1 MDGARCC
8 RSVLV
13 LFSCIFVRIAYA
25 DYAGYSTDIE
35 CYQRVA
41 VGKRLNST
49 EVSSNQALAT
59 VRQCEQE
66 CERSTCYAFAFGVST
81 GGNGTCELATEMP
94 KAEAVSD
101 IDYDLFYKNAKCLN
115 RTSCF
120 KRLAVGRS
128 LIDRYVKREL
138 RCDSLR
144 ACEEACALESAFVC
158 EGFNF
163 KFDRV
168 GFESKCQ
175 LTNIPS
181 TKLSLTSDFN
191 ADADF
196 DFFEKDR
203 NAPRK
208 CHFPWHVYR
217 PPWGGGEPPNRPW
230 GRPDYAF
237 GHGYG
242 GHPNGIPDSYD
253 APNFDRGPPPNL
265 DRGPPPNLDRG
276 PPPNFEPPYGRPP
289 PPDQPDFNPNQISPP
304 RWPPDRFAD
313 KGFDFGGGQHAWL
326 GNGFGL
332 PDECF
337 VRIRTGFRLD
347 RGVILASIHVPAL
360 YDCEYECTNQRKFT
374 CNTFSFRYSSVP
386 GGDNCQL
393 SDKIYGVLDSYTDI
407 LPDRDYDIYDR
418 NPNGRQGCQPK
429 RFWGSDCFER
439 VKTGLK
445 LKDAMIKFSI
455 KVSSLSECEAAC
467 INMPYFTCR
476 AFSFRYGPPTIG
488 DREDNCLL
496 TDWTTSD
503 GNMNI
508 NKDFAIDPECELYYR
523 GSYGHGCEIGRYPE
537 YSPIGGFERPRP
549 PPPSGGYRP
558 GGYLPPDSP
567 GDNFI
572 PSRPGYYPPDKPD
585 IIPPK
590 PGPAYLPTPDD
601 GYQRPP
607 PREPGSNAY
616 LPPPPR
622 PDGDGFPI
630 KPPGGNAYLPPADRP
645 NGYLPPDKPGNGQ
658 LPPPRPGPAYLPI
671 PPEKPDR
678 AYLPSR
684 GRYPPDYRKGDD
696 FYRGGNY
703 YPISKPGGNRYL
715 PPSPNEN
722 TVFGVKGYSP
732 RPSDEMCYIR
742 SSTPAR
748 LLPGAVKVA
757 MWCPSESQC
766 KEECTRAREKTRF
779 RCATISYRDGQCELS
794 DIEQRDLRLGYDYLQ
809 DKEFWMFTWDFGTP
823 NCYNPPPPGRPPL
836 LTDLN
841 AYADRG
847 VAETWAHFT
856 VNGQPCR
863 AGTVCTMNPEVGVWS
878 CPVDNGDWD
887 YCCRSGHHCGYSEG
901 YNYPWCY
908 VGSAD
913 RDQWRPCSDSYYPY
927 AHSGKKLHWPVAYLH
942 REGPPNVTLDHKPS
956 IVDRFLNSLD
966 KLAGGGRGNGTMET
980 VTLPAEPRKESDS
993 DKESAMDKLWM
1004 WGKAQFNNLTSS
1016 AEPPSTDS
1024 SPSSTILSTAASTTD
1039 SPTTTAAPTTVAES

>member
-1 MDGARCC
+1 MTFQSIVAKIVRMFGKGKSRRKTPKSRRPEG
-8 RSVLV
+8 RSL
-13 LFSCIFVRIAYA
+13 LQLHR
-25 DYAGYSTDIE
+25 
-35 CYQRVA
+35 
-41 VGKRLNST
+41 
-49 EVSSNQALAT
+49 
-59 VRQCEQE
+59 
-66 CERSTCYAFAFGVST
+66 ERR
-81 GGNGTCELATEMP
+81 
-94 KAEAVSD
+94 K
-101 IDYDLFYKNAKCLN
+101 DLH
-115 RTSCF
+115 SCF

-181 TKLSLTSDFN
+181 AKLSLTSDFN

-265 DRGPPPNLDRG
+265 DRGPPPNQDRG
-276 PPPNFEPPYGRPP
+276 PPPNFDPPYGRPP

-332 PDECF
+332 PD
-337 VRIRTGFRLD
+337 
-347 RGVILASIHVPAL
+347 
-360 YDCEYECTNQRKFT
+360 
-374 CNTFSFRYSSVP
+374 
-386 GGDNCQL
+386 
-393 SDKIYGVLDSYTDI
+393 
-407 LPDRDYDIYDR
+407 
-418 NPNGRQGCQPK
+418 
-429 RFWGSDCFER
+429 DCFER

-558 GGYLPPDSP
+558 GGYLPPDGP

-684 GRYPPDYRKGDD
+684 GRYPPDYSVL
-696 FYRGGNY
+696 YQVEH
-703 YPISKPGGNRYL
+703 P
-715 PPSPNEN
+715 
-722 TVFGVKGYSP
+722 
-732 RPSDEMCYIR
+732 
-742 SSTPAR
+742 SSTASGSGKSGDVVPVR
-748 LLPGAVKVA
+748 ISMQRRVHQ
-757 MWCPSESQC
+757 SE
-766 KEECTRAREKTRF
+766 REDEIQMR
-779 RCATISYRDGQCELS
+779 
-794 DIEQRDLRLGYDYLQ
+794 YDQLQKLTYL
-809 DKEFWMFTWDFGTP
+809 
-823 NCYNPPPPGRPPL
+823 
-836 LTDLN
+836 
-841 AYADRG
+841 
-847 VAETWAHFT
+847 T
-856 VNGQPCR
+856 VNH
-863 AGTVCTMNPEVGVWS
+863 NPVF
-878 CPVDNGDWD
+878 
-887 YCCRSGHHCGYSEG
+887 R
-901 YNYPWCY
+901 CY

-1039 SPTTTAAPTTVAES
+1039 SPTTTAAPTTTLPVL